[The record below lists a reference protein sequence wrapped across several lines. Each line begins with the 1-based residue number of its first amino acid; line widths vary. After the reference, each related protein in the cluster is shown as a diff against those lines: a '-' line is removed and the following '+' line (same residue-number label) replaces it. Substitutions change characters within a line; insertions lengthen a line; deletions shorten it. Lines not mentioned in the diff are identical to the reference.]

1 MKLNKKNA
9 FYDFIDIAEWLV
21 EQGYTRP
28 AKIVANGASNG
39 GLLMAAI
46 STLRPDL
53 FGTVIASV
61 PHTDMIRFRNDD
73 RGMMYV
79 TEYGD
84 PLENEETLKY
94 MLSYSPYHNIKPGTL
109 YPRLLVQTGEND
121 NNVPPYH
128 GKKFA
133 IRLAA

>member
-1 MKLNKKNA
+1 
-9 FYDFIDIAEWLV
+9 
-21 EQGYTRP
+21 
-28 AKIVANGASNG
+28 
-39 GLLMAAI
+39 MAAI

-109 YPRLLVQTGEND
+109 YPASAGSDGRKRQQCAAVSRQEVRD
-121 NNVPPYH
+121 S
-128 GKKFA
+128 
-133 IRLAA
+133 LAA